1 MSRRKYRFSAVER
14 WVVFSIHGSKCYLG
28 AHPINLLDMEVDH
41 IIPESLL
48 DDSGR
53 LQYIFREYGLP
64 IDFSINSY
72 ANWLPAYRHCN
83 REKENSVFDP
93 VAAILAPLNR
103 ARKKFAKCG
112 SLERKCLNDKE
123 VSKILNA
130 VERALNLQATDL
142 FVLSH
147 LNNAAISGA
156 QLDEISYQNENR
168 TLSFSI
174 CQRNTVLSKTDF
186 DKNGRYSVHT
196 LQSTFGDVIATIDS
210 DENVTFT
217 FKPYAKAEFNFKIGF
232 LSFGASVTFQPKK
245 CPSICRR
252 LPLMDL
258 ANLERRWQ
266 NQAGKFPQ

>member
-1 MSRRKYRFSAVER
+1 M
-14 WVVFSIHGSKCYLG
+14 
-28 AHPINLLDMEVDH
+28 DH